1 MEEGVDQ
8 LRTREGQ
15 EKVGRRRAL
24 RDSIAYQLLTVSGV
38 SSLGVAVFQAIVCF
52 SPSWSR
58 SFGAPSELV
67 SDPTLLRVA
76 GLAASV
82 LFGAFGLYAF
92 SGAGRFRPLPF
103 LRLGLLAIGCLY
115 TLRGLMV
122 VPVMLVLT
130 GTLEPWDDMPEQS
143 MALASSLVSLLIGVF
158 HLVGLLFGWRDM
170 QDARLRQRGSP

>member
-15 EKVGRRRAL
+15 ETVGRRRAS
-24 RDSIAYQLLTVSGV
+24 RDSIAHQLLTVSGV
-38 SSLGVAVFQAIVCF
+38 LSLGVAVFQAVVCF

-92 SGAGRFRPLPF
+92 SGAGRVRPLPF

-122 VPVMLVLT
+122 VPVVLVLT
-130 GTLEPWDDMPEQS
+130 GTLEPSDDMPEQS
-143 MALASSLVSLLIGVF
+143 MALASSLVSLLIGVV

-170 QDARLRQRGSP
+170 QGARLRQRGSP